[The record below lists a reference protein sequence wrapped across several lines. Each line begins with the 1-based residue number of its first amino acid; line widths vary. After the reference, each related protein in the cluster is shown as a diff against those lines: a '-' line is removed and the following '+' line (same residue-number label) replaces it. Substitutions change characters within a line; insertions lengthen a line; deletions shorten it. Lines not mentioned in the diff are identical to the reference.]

1 MISGTQQIKAAL
13 FDVARQRGMSCVEVA
28 KGAVV
33 VSSENRDRR
42 VLIPLAVFAA
52 KIVFERI
59 VATTQEPQLMPAARV
74 RVSGTTSQKLPELR
88 KWRLFS

>member
-1 MISGTQQIKAAL
+1 MIGGTQQIEAAL
-13 FDVARQRGMSCVEVA
+13 FDVARQGRMSCVEVA

-33 VSSENRDRR
+33 VSSENRNRR

-59 VATTQEPQLMPAARV
+59 VATTQEPESMPAARACV
-74 RVSGTTSQKLPELR
+74 RSAIGSAAATIATST
-88 KWRLFS
+88 F

>member
-13 FDVARQRGMSCVEVA
+13 FDVARQRGMSCVEAA

-33 VSSENRDRR
+33 VSIENRDRR

-52 KIVFERI
+52 KVVFERI
-59 VATTQEPQLMPAARV
+59 VATTQAPQLMPAARV